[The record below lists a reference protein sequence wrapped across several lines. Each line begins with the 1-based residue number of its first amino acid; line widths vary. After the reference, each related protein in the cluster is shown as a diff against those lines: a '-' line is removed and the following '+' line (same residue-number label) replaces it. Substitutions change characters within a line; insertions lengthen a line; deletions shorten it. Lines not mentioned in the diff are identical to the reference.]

1 MAVSVE
7 REGAGASRSPV
18 VDALGRA
25 WYRAARFLVAL
36 VLLTV
41 FRLEVEGR
49 ENVPGR
55 GPVILASNHS
65 SLLDPPVVGVGC
77 PRRVHFMAKEEL
89 FSSRPLGALLGS
101 LGGFPV
107 ARGTADRGALR
118 TARRLLDG
126 GEVLGIFPEG
136 KRGRGSLGE
145 GEAGTAWLS
154 VVTGSP
160 VVPVAVIGTAG
171 VLEDI
176 ISGILP
182 HLPLPPAGGKVGM
195 GGSGGG
201 PRWGAFRPKR
211 ITVRFGSPILPE
223 DTEAGECPGDGR
235 PAATGSYRR
244 RERMT
249 LAVMRGISEL
259 VGREETQGGETLG

>member
-18 VDALGRA
+18 VDTLGRA
-25 WYRAARFLVAL
+25 WYRAVRFLVAL
-36 VLLTV
+36 VLRTV

-65 SLLDPPVVGVGC
+65 SYLDPPVVGVGC

-136 KRGRGSLGE
+136 KRGRGALGE

-171 VLEDI
+171 AMTD
-176 ISGILP
+176 G
-182 HLPLPPAGGKVGM
+182 PL
-195 GGSGGG
+195 S
-201 PRWGAFRPKR
+201 FRPKR

-235 PAATGSYRR
+235 PVATGSYRR

-259 VGREETQGGETLG
+259 VGREETHGGETLG

>member
-65 SLLDPPVVGVGC
+65 SYLDPLVVGVGC

-118 TARRLLDG
+118 TARRLLHG

-136 KRGRGSLGE
+136 ERGRGSLGE

-171 VLEDI
+171 ALEDI

-182 HLPLPPAGGKVGM
+182 PW
-195 GGSGGG
+195 GGG

-249 LAVMRGISEL
+249 QTVMRGISEL
-259 VGREETQGGETLG
+259 IGREETHEGETLG